1 MYSTYM
7 VAKSTNKNSG
17 DQLTNQAK
25 VRKNA
30 VPVSF
35 EVKLIHRIKAA
46 SPLTLISSITVF
58 CLGVCVVTLS
68 IVGYIAPLWLAS
80 IMSIFGSVS
89 TMIGLYQIYELLSE
103 RSELDNLYKEAIKRV
118 INSQN

>member
-1 MYSTYM
+1 M
-7 VAKSTNKNSG
+7 VAKSTNNNSG
-17 DQLTNQAK
+17 DQLTQEAK

-30 VPVSF
+30 VPIGF
-35 EVKLIHRIKAA
+35 EVKLSHRIKAA
-46 SPLTLISSITVF
+46 SPLTLISSITLF
-58 CLGVCVVTLS
+58 CIGVCVVTLS
-68 IVGYIAPLWLAS
+68 IAGHINPLWLAS
-80 IMSIFGSVS
+80 LMSIFGSVS